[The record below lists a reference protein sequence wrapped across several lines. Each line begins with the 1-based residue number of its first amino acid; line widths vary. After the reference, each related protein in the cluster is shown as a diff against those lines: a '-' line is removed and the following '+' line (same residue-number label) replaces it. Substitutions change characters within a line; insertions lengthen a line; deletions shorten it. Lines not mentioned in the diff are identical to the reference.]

1 MNSDWYVY
9 YRARVEDARLLQ
21 ERVRAMH
28 SRLQRSTRIHC
39 SLKKRYPED
48 GEQNTWME
56 VYLAVPDNFE
66 MLLAQEVL
74 AARLGEL
81 IVGERHKE
89 HFMDVTTC
97 A

>member
-9 YRARVEDARLLQ
+9 YRARVEDAGLLQ
-21 ERVRAMH
+21 ERVAAMH
-28 SRLQRSTRIHC
+28 SHLQRATGIHC
-39 SLKKRYPED
+39 SLKKRLSED

-56 VYLAVPDNFE
+56 VYLAAPDNFE

-74 AARLGEL
+74 AVRLGEL
-81 IVGERHKE
+81 IVGERHME
-89 HFMDVTTC
+89 YFMDVTTC